1 MANPILTPQTRLII
15 KVNQLSETT
24 NCLEPTLFQVHE
36 RNNFKL
42 LIGKLNKLHSKLH
55 FEDINE
61 INIEFVI
68 QELSN
73 LKSFFDEN
81 LDGTVLMDIE
91 FGEAIDRLLTH
102 AKTIQL
108 TMASVLAYG
117 T

>member
-61 INIEFVI
+61 INIEF
-68 QELSN
+68 
-73 LKSFFDEN
+73 
-81 LDGTVLMDIE
+81 
-91 FGEAIDRLLTH
+91 GEAIDRLLTH